1 MRSRLDTPR
10 SAREPLQRPMSSSTN
25 ADVTGPTMA
34 ATSSAR
40 EPPPARERVV
50 VEQPPPPQQQQ
61 QPQLGA
67 TTVVPSWEEPPSP
80 PVLPPLRP
88 VVPALVRTRRNS
100 HEGEV
105 EAANFFGQPL
115 EEGGGAL
122 LRIDAASMRIVITPR

>member
-40 EPPPARERVV
+40 ESPPARERVV
-50 VEQPPPPQQQQ
+50 VEQPPPQ

-115 EEGGGAL
+115 EEGGAL

>member
-115 EEGGGAL
+115 EEGGAL